1 MKKGEDTGRF
11 TVNNGGVATA
21 PCYLYYYFK
30 SFIKMKAIGKK
41 IRLLR
46 YEKGWRQEDV
56 AAALKISVPAL
67 SKIESG
73 ITDLNLSRADQI
85 AELFGISL
93 AQLIAC
99 DSTDQALGNDLETL
113 SRLLEQ
119 RDAELI
125 TLQKKVIALLEE
137 LKMNPVS

>member
-1 MKKGEDTGRF
+1 
-11 TVNNGGVATA
+11 
-21 PCYLYYYFK
+21 
-30 SFIKMKAIGKK
+30 MKAIGKK